1 MTQNN
6 NSAQLDP
13 LDFSNVSDSELFGK
27 LAFAYYEISVN
38 LEIHKRFPDR
48 SITTPHY
55 YAKKI
60 LKIVKFFPHLLLKLK
75 KD

>member
-38 LEIHKRFPDR
+38 LEQLYHK
-48 SITTPHY
+48 SSE
-55 YAKKI
+55 KN
-60 LKIVKFFPHLLLKLK
+60 
-75 KD
+75 